1 MSQTATALFSKT
13 APLPA
18 DFLNAYEI
26 VNASTLRWPVAIYRL
41 DRTDGEAATQEDRGE
56 IKNAIWQLRSEYK
69 GRCRGYGFVV
79 DISKQ
84 RVAVPESW
92 DIPSGLVYGNY
103 NVTREKS
110 VIACASNPEHESI
123 VAGIIREVLKKSFKD
138 QISDYLGCLWQDMDK
153 FCQLPKPSPDEDFCM
168 CRRFGTSVK
177 LLRGNRWVV
186 ECIVGTATIDGKT
199 ISDYYREGRVDLLAG
214 MIQLKQGAKVD
225 RRNQPIA
232 VRVLHDASDENNIRV
247 RALEISDLSTIFRH
261 ANLSANEQKAL
272 SNSSVAC
279 CRYRRPAENLPLS
292 ELRLILDSQIT
303 QQDHSETIVDPDQ
316 RELFMQHMRRLI
328 DGADAFGHR
337 LSVAEMPFD
346 MSYLDQGFILPPNV
360 RVMGPQEKEVILSAP
375 TVISDSFLRKRFK
388 DRAEHVR
395 LNGFLEQRPINPLLA
410 WPTRCLGDPPARR
423 MASDLNYILEDQNVG
438 FRFEFGQYESVEDI
452 QRLVE
457 KGNHDALLAVLPE
470 SRRVPHGDNDTHEQI
485 KRRIDVPSQ
494 CIQFDNTLSTKWITR
509 PHGELLQEDPK
520 LARRIRQ
527 RYELCIGSLLI
538 KHHWVPFAPADPFF
552 FNVHIGIDVGG
563 THNSDAF
570 SCLGYGFQRPQEG
583 LIFRPDEIP
592 INVQKAE
599 PIPTQSLY
607 GGLFRQFEVLRSELM
622 AAGKDPDFE
631 RVLFYRDGPLHGEG
645 DAWNEKDALIQLH
658 AELLGRG
665 WISKHSIWTAIEIM
679 KYAEGWRLFRGE
691 GRADNPIAG
700 KYVFAF
706 DDEDLALVCT
716 TGSQSLTQ
724 GTACPLMV
732 RIIDIHGHSNRKDVI
747 RDVVWQADMCFTKP
761 DVGMRLPWVL
771 HVADVGALQRSR
783 SYAITGITS

>member
-1 MSQTATALFSKT
+1 MSQTAAALFSKT

-41 DRTDGEAATQEDRGE
+41 DRTDGEAATQEDRRE
-56 IKNAIWQLRSEYK
+56 IKNAIWQLRSEHK

-84 RVAVPESW
+84 RVAVPDSW
-92 DIPSGLVYGNY
+92 DIPSGLIHGNY
-103 NVTREKS
+103 NVMREES
-110 VIACASNPEHESI
+110 VIASASNPLHEPI
-123 VAGIIREVLKKSFKD
+123 VAGIIREVLKKSFKER
-138 QISDYLGCLWQDMDK
+138 ISDYLGCLWQDMDK
-153 FCQLPKPSPDEDFCM
+153 FCQLPKPSLDEDFCM

-177 LLRGNRWVV
+177 VLRGNRWVV

-199 ISDYYREGRVDLLAG
+199 LSDYYRDGRVDLLAG

-225 RRNQPIA
+225 RRNQAIA

-247 RALEISDLSTIFRH
+247 RALEISELSTIFRH
-261 ANLSANEQKAL
+261 ADLSATQQKAL
-272 SNSSVAC
+272 ANSSLAC
-279 CRYRRPAENLPLS
+279 CPYQRPAENLPLS

-316 RELFMQHMRRLI
+316 REIFMQHMRKLI
-328 DGADAFGHR
+328 DGADAFGQR
-337 LSVAEMPFD
+337 LSLAEMPFD
-346 MSYLDQGFILPPNV
+346 ISYLDEGFILPPNV
-360 RVMGPQEKEVILSAP
+360 RVMGPQEEEVILPAP
-375 TVISDSFLRKRFK
+375 TIVSDGFLRKRFK

-410 WPTRCLGDPPARR
+410 WPIRCLGDPPARR
-423 MASDLNYILEDQNVG
+423 MASDLNYILEEQNVG

-470 SRRVPHGDNDTHEQI
+470 SSRVPHGDNNTHEQI

-494 CIQFDNTLSTKWITR
+494 CIQYDNTLSRKWITR
-509 PHGELLQEDPK
+509 PHRELLQEDPK

-607 GGLFRQFEVLRSELM
+607 GGLFRQFEVLRAELM
-622 AAGKDPDFE
+622 AAGKEPDFE

-665 WISKHSIWTAIEIM
+665 WISKHSIWTAIEIK

-691 GRADNPIAG
+691 GRANNPIAG

-706 DDEDLALVCT
+706 DDGDVALVCT

-732 RIIDIHGHSNRKDVI
+732 RIIDIHGNSNRKAVI
-747 RDVVWQADMCFTKP
+747 RDVVWQADMCLTKP

>member
-1 MSQTATALFSKT
+1 MSQTAVALFSKT

-26 VNASTLRWPVAIYRL
+26 VNASSLKWPVAIYRL
-41 DRTDGEAATQEDRGE
+41 DPTNGVQPTHEDRGE
-56 IKNAIWQLRSEYK
+56 IKNAIWQLRTDHKS
-69 GRCRGYGFVV
+69 RCRGYGFVI
-79 DISKQ
+79 DISKRQ
-84 RVAVPESW
+84 VAVPESW
-92 DIPSGLVYGNY
+92 DIPSGIVQGNY
-103 NVTREKS
+103 HVTREQS
-110 VIACASNPEHESI
+110 IVASALNPQHEPI
-123 VAGIIREVLKKSFKD
+123 VAGIIREVLKKSFKE

-153 FCQLPKPSPDEDFCM
+153 FCQLPKPRPDEEFCM
-168 CRRFGTSVK
+168 CRRFGASAKV
-177 LLRGNRWVV
+177 LRGKRWVV

-199 ISDYYREGRVDLLAG
+199 ISDYYREGRVHVLAE
-214 MIQLKQGAKVD
+214 MIQLKQGTRVD

-232 VRVLHDASDENNIRV
+232 VRVLQDATDEHNIRV
-247 RALEISDLSTIFRH
+247 RALDISDPSTIFRH
-261 ANLSANEQKAL
+261 ADLSEHQQQAL
-272 SNSSVAC
+272 SNTTLAC
-279 CRYRRPAENLPLS
+279 SPYKRSAENIPLS

-316 RELFMQHMRRLI
+316 RLVFMEHMRRLI
-328 DGADAFGHR
+328 DGADAFGQQ
-337 LSVAEMPFD
+337 LSLAETPFD
-346 MSYLDQGFILPPNV
+346 MHHLDQGFILPPSV
-360 RVMGPQEKEVILSAP
+360 RVMGPKNKEIILPAP
-375 TVISDSFLRKRFK
+375 SLVSDSFLRSRFK
-388 DRAEHVR
+388 DRAEHIR
-395 LNGFLEQRPINPLLA
+395 QNGFLEQRPINPLLA
-410 WPTRCLGDPPARR
+410 WPTRCLGGAPAKR
-423 MASDLNYILEDQNVG
+423 MASDLNHILDDQDVG
-438 FRFEFGQYESVEDI
+438 FRFEFNQYDSVEDL

-457 KGNHDALLAVLPE
+457 RGNYDALLAVLPE
-470 SRRVPHGDNDTHEQI
+470 SSRVPHKDDSTHEQI

-494 CIQFDNTLSTKWITR
+494 CIQYDHTLPSKWITR
-509 PHGELLQEDPK
+509 AHSELLNEDSK

-538 KHHWVPFAPADPFF
+538 KHNWVPFAPADPFS

-570 SCLGYGFQRPQEG
+570 SCLGYGFRRPHDG

-607 GGLFRQFEVLRSELM
+607 SGLLRQFEVLRSELIE
-622 AAGKDPDFE
+622 AGKEPDFE

-658 AELLGRG
+658 SNLMQRG
-665 WISKHSIWTAIEIM
+665 WVSPSSVWTATEIM
-679 KYAEGWRLFRGE
+679 KYAEGWRLFRGQDK
-691 GRADNPIAG
+691 ANNPIAG

-732 RIIDIHGHSNRKDVI
+732 RMIDIHGHSNRREIIQDI
-747 RDVVWQADMCFTKP
+747 VWQADMCFTKP

-783 SYAITGITS
+783 SYRITGITT